1 MVSSTVF
8 CLPNWWSLWQISL
21 IPPIS
26 STWFRYG
33 FFLFEYLIL
42 SRSVYNQQPFIHFRW
57 CSRTFSFHSPLCTT
71 QCGTSSL
78 TASFNWSCR
87 EFFYLRHSQKE
98 GFLVMHLCTL
108 LFSSVQLH
116 SGVHLFNVGWI
127 SGPQYREG
135 HSARSTQEL
144 WTKACSDGR
153 EWDPAPTQPPA
164 KQKVIDILRNTQHY
178 IPINNRVTVLIDWL
192 RTFTLIISRV
202 VLLALSWRF
211 PSLTEFSVNAP

>member
-1 MVSSTVF
+1 MDFS
-8 CLPNWWSLWQISL
+8 CLN
-21 IPPIS
+21 
-26 STWFRYG
+26 TWFYHG
-33 FFLFEYLIL
+33 QFIISNHLFISGGVHVPSPSIPHYVQL
-42 SRSVYNQQPFIHFRW
+42 SVVHLRSLH
-57 CSRTFSFHSPLCTT
+57 HSTDHVV
-71 QCGTSSL
+71 S
-78 TASFNWSCR
+78 
-87 EFFYLRHSQKE
+87 FFYLRHSQKE

-135 HSARSTQEL
+135 HSARGTQEL